1 MHVDISPENEQ
12 YLQQL
17 VVAGFYASQ
26 SQAMDVAIELLK
38 RREHLQ
44 RELQR
49 GIDEA
54 DRGELLDGEE
64 VFGRLEERASRIE
77 DNARKSG

>member
-1 MHVDISPENEQ
+1 MHIDISPENAQ

-17 VVAGFYASQ
+17 VVQGLYASQ
-26 SQAMDVAIELLK
+26 SQALGAAIELLK
-38 RREHLQ
+38 HRERLQ

-49 GIDEA
+49 GSDEA

-64 VFGRLEERASRIE
+64 VFERLLERARQIE
-77 DNARKSG
+77 NDARPK